1 MHKIASLLL
10 FIFIAVPVYAQA
22 LDAVT
27 PEPTIQIV
35 TATPS
40 ETALPNET
48 ATPDNVSTVTPE
60 STATVTPDTGPSDT
74 QIDPK
79 YGIDI
84 IINTVI
90 GLILSTFGTAP
101 ITVVIVSIL
110 KRIPALD
117 RFSAPSLT
125 FATASLLYVAGLTA
139 SYFRLD
145 TQFQSILDAIVVI
158 APAIVSLVGTLIA
171 APAQYHVAKAAEVP
185 VIGESRKPDSFNL
198 QDF

>member
-10 FIFIAVPVYAQA
+10 FIFIAMPVYAQT

-40 ETALPNET
+40 ETAT
-48 ATPDNVSTVTPE
+48 ITPE
-60 STATVTPDTGPSDT
+60 STAIVTPDTGSSDT

>member
-10 FIFIAVPVYAQA
+10 FIFIALPVYAQT

-40 ETALPNET
+40 ETAIPNET
-48 ATPDNVSTVTPE
+48 ATPE
-60 STATVTPDTGPSDT
+60 STAEVTPVSGGSDT

-101 ITVVIVSIL
+101 ITVVIVSVL

-145 TQFQSILDAIVVI
+145 TQFQSILDAVVVI